1 MKRGKVNLAGL
12 LAGTTHVVLK
22 FGTGVLTEH
31 IERGSQTYFR
41 SIARECLELQKQG
54 KKVIIVSSGAV
65 GFGRAILKERNR
77 LTLPK
82 ASVSEKQ
89 ALASLGQSLL
99 IDSYRNAFAKE
110 KLAAAQILVTRT
122 DFENKLHRQNLKA
135 TLNQL
140 LDWNAVPVINEN
152 DAIANEEI
160 KVGDNDNLSA
170 DIALLFPR
178 SLLVLLTTVDAF
190 YRDGRPVTHIG
201 RVSAEIKR
209 FAGDTPEGGGGT
221 GGMITKLQAAEKVLA
236 AGQVM
241 AIASGKK
248 MRILRRLM
256 AGQAAG
262 TWFYA
267 G

>member
-1 MKRGKVNLAGL
+1 MSLENRLQSA
-12 LAGTTHVVLK
+12 THVVLK

-31 IERGSQTYFR
+31 IEKRSLSYFR
-41 SIARECLELQKQG
+41 SVARECRELQKQG

-65 GFGRAILKERNR
+65 GFGRAILKERNK
-77 LTLPK
+77 LVLPK

-140 LDWNAVPVINEN
+140 LDWGAVPVINEN

-170 DIALLFPR
+170 DIALLYSK
-178 SLLVLLTTVDAF
+178 SLLILLTTVDAF
-190 YRDGRPVTHIG
+190 YRDGKPVPHVAKI
-201 RVSAEIKR
+201 SAEVKR
-209 FAGDTPEGGGGT
+209 HAGDALEGGGGT
-221 GGMITKLQAAEKVLA
+221 GGMITKLQAGEKILA
-236 AGQVM
+236 AGQIM
-241 AIASGKK
+241 SIAAGKN
-248 MRILRRLM
+248 MRIVRRLITGE
-256 AGQAAG
+256 AVG
-262 TWFYA
+262 TWFY
-267 G
+267 GN

>member
-1 MKRGKVNLAGL
+1 MNSKIAGRL
-12 LAGTTHVVLK
+12 QNITHIVLK

-31 IERGSQTYFR
+31 IEKRSLGYFR
-41 SIARECLELQKQG
+41 SVAKECRELQKQG

-65 GFGRAILKERNR
+65 GFGRTILKERNR
-77 LTLPK
+77 LSLPK

-140 LDWNAVPVINEN
+140 LDWGAVPVINEN

-170 DIALLFPR
+170 DIALLYPK

-190 YRDGRPVTHIG
+190 YRDGKAVPHITK
-201 RVSAEIKR
+201 VSPDIKKH
-209 FAGDTPEGGGGT
+209 AGDALEGGGGT
-221 GGMITKLQAAEKVLA
+221 GGMITKLQAADKILA
-236 AGQVM
+236 AGQLM
-241 AIASGKK
+241 SIAAGKK
-248 MRILRRLM
+248 MSIVRQLV
-256 AGQAAG
+256 AGESVG
-262 TWFYA
+262 TWFYE
-267 G
+267 

>member
-1 MKRGKVNLAGL
+1 MDLRTRLQN
-12 LAGTTHVVLK
+12 TTHVILK

-31 IERGSQTYFR
+31 IETRSSAYFR
-41 SIARECLELQKQG
+41 SVAKECNELQKQG

-65 GFGRAILKERNR
+65 GFGRAILKEQNR

-110 KLAAAQILVTRT
+110 NLAAAQILVTRT
-122 DFENKLHRQNLKA
+122 DFENKLHLQNLKA

-140 LDWNAVPVINEN
+140 LDWGAVPVINEN

-170 DIALLFPR
+170 DIALLYPK

-190 YRDGRPVTHIG
+190 YREGKPVPHIT
-201 RVSAEIKR
+201 RVSADVKKH
-209 FAGDTPEGGGGT
+209 AGDALEGGGGT
-221 GGMITKLQAAEKVLA
+221 GGMVTKLQAAEKILA
-236 AGQVM
+236 AGQIM
-241 AIASGKK
+241 NIAAGKK
-248 MRILRRLM
+248 MRIVRQLIT
-256 AGQAAG
+256 GQQVG
-262 TWFYA
+262 TWFY
-267 G
+267 GN

>member
-1 MKRGKVNLAGL
+1 MRGMNLTQRLDGI
-12 LAGTTHVVLK
+12 THVVLK

-31 IERGSQTYFR
+31 IEKRNLSYFR
-41 SIARECLELQKQG
+41 AVARECRGLQKQG
-54 KKVIIVSSGAV
+54 RKVIIVSSGAV
-65 GFGRAILKERNR
+65 GFGRTILRQRNK
-77 LTLPK
+77 LNLPK

-99 IDSYRNAFAKE
+99 IDSYRNAFARE

-122 DFENKLHRQNLKA
+122 DFENKLHRHNLKA

-140 LDWNAVPVINEN
+140 LEWNAVPVINEN

-190 YRDGRPVTHIG
+190 YRDGKPVSHIS
-201 RVSAEIKR
+201 RITADIKR
-209 FAGDTPEGGGGT
+209 HAGDAQEGGGGT
-221 GGMITKLQAAEKVLA
+221 GGMITKLQAGEKVLA
-236 AGQVM
+236 AGQMM
-241 AIASGKK
+241 AIVSGKK
-248 MRILRRLM
+248 IRIVRDLI
-256 AGQAAG
+256 AGNNPG
-262 TWFYA
+262 TWFY
-267 G
+267 GE

>member
-1 MKRGKVNLAGL
+1 MDLAARL
-12 LAGTTHVVLK
+12 KNTTHVVLK

-31 IERGSQTYFR
+31 IEKRSTAYFR
-41 SIARECLELQKQG
+41 AVAKECRELQKQG

-77 LTLPK
+77 LNLPK

-99 IDSYRNAFAKE
+99 IDSYRNAFARK

-122 DFENKLHRQNLKA
+122 DFENKSHLQNLKA

-140 LDWNAVPVINEN
+140 LDWGAVPIINEN

-170 DIALLFPR
+170 DIALLYPK
-178 SLLVLLTTVDAF
+178 SLLILLTTVDAF
-190 YRDGRPVTHIG
+190 YRDGKPVDHIARITADLKKHAG
-201 RVSAEIKR
+201 NAAE
-209 FAGDTPEGGGGT
+209 GGT
-221 GGMITKLQAAEKVLA
+221 GGMITKLQAAEKILA
-236 AGQVM
+236 AGQIM
-241 AIASGKK
+241 SIAAGKK
-248 MRILRRLM
+248 IGIVRRLI
-256 AGQAAG
+256 AGAKEG
-262 TWFYA
+262 TWCYSE
-267 G
+267 